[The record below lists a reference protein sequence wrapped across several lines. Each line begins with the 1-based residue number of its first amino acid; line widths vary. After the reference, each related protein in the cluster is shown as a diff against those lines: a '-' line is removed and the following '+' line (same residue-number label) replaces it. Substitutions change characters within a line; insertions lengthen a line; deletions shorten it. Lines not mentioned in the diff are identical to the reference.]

1 MILRHYNSLSA
12 GVAVLFS
19 KSFIPHSYN
28 VEEVIKGRVLKVK
41 ASFENCSFV
50 FVCVYTP
57 TVALERKI
65 FLNTLDNVL
74 NDSNTDEFFY
84 CWEISIALKMLWIEI
99 MLNHTCNQERG

>member
-1 MILRHYNSLSA
+1 M
-12 GVAVLFS
+12 LFS

-41 ASFENCSFV
+41 ASFENCYFV

-57 TVALERKI
+57 TVALERMI

-74 NDSNTDEFFY
+74 NDCNTD
-84 CWEISIALKMLWIEI
+84 
-99 MLNHTCNQERG
+99 